1 MQRKLAIQRK
11 QLVRLKHA
19 LKKKE
24 EKCNEKKALS
34 TLRKL
39 LPKQIVDFVEMQL
52 KLHKK
57 RGKGRRYSP
66 KLKSFSLSLYHV
78 SGRAYRLLSK
88 FFYLPSKR
96 SLRRWVS
103 RLPGTPGITEAAINV
118 IETKVKVMN
127 SISKI
132 CSLCIDE
139 MSLKT
144 NLIYDISADEVLGFV
159 DLGAGKKCEL
169 IATSAL
175 VVMACGMADKW
186 KQPLGYFLVHESCK
200 SIDVKRILFDAIDKL
215 DSIGLKVVCVIS
227 DLGSNFQ
234 KLVRELGVTP
244 TQPWF
249 LTESGKKII
258 FLYDPPHLIKAVR
271 NNLMKYDFHFGGKVA
286 SWQDVKSLY
295 DRDSSLSI
303 RCCPKLTD
311 KHINPNG
318 FTKMKVKLAT
328 QVLSHTVAAAISTY
342 VSLGAMSASAAGTAE
357 FITAFDKIFDCL
369 NSSSVK
375 YANGKLH
382 RKALSDSSVHLK
394 FLTDEAIPFLS
405 SIKVINRTTGADATN
420 TLRCLKGFQITLH
433 GILAL
438 WSELRSAHSFKFLLT
453 RRLNQDPL
461 ENFFGTVRQQGGNSD
476 NPTPGQFRTAFKK
489 LFYDNFLVSSA
500 GNCNADF
507 NSMLVGAPSQNVLSS
522 LSKTVPKAVEIDV
535 NDYRSSSVQDSL
547 IGTNAVAYVAGYLL
561 KKCLL
566 KHDCKTCKG
575 KLVSQ
580 ELDDSSKMFCFFKAY
595 HSQTGPFGGLLA
607 PASNFQDYIVT
618 LEDMFVESLPSVVF
632 KVGVGKSLLSQL
644 PQFSLPECSEFPSL
658 FLLKLFIR
666 MRLYYALKFR
676 NRQLLSPGGS
686 KKCKKYFKVSHL

>member
-1 MQRKLAIQRK
+1 MNQRK
-11 QLVRLKHA
+11 QLVRLK
-19 LKKKE
+19 KKE
-24 EKCNEKKALS
+24 KEYSEKKAMS

-52 KLHKK
+52 KLHKRK
-57 RGKGRRYSP
+57 GKARRYSP
-66 KLKSFSLSLYHV
+66 EIKSFSLSLYHV

-103 RLPGTPGITEAAINV
+103 RLPRTPGITESAMNV

-132 CSLCIDE
+132 CTICIDE
-139 MSLKT
+139 ISLKT

-159 DLGAGKKCEL
+159 DLGASKKCEL

-175 VVMACGMADKW
+175 VVMACGIADKW

-234 KLVRELGVTP
+234 QLTRELGVTP

-249 LTESGKKII
+249 LTESGKKIF

-271 NNLMKYDFHFGGKVA
+271 NNLMKYDFHFGVKIA
-286 SWQDVKSLY
+286 SWQDVKNLY
-295 DRDSSLSI
+295 DRDSLMSI
-303 RCCPKLTD
+303 RCCPKLTE

-342 VSLGAMSASAAGTAE
+342 VSLGALPASAAGTAE

-369 NSSSVK
+369 NSSSLK
-375 YANGKLH
+375 SAQGKLY
-382 RKALSDSSVHLK
+382 RKALSDSSAHLK

-405 SIKVINRTTGADATN
+405 SLKVINRTTGADATN
-420 TLRCLKGFQITLH
+420 NLRCLKGFQITLH

-438 WSELRSAHSFKFLLT
+438 WSELKSVHSFKFLLT

-461 ENFFGTVRQQGGNSD
+461 ENFFGVVRQQGGNSD
-476 NPTPGQFRTAFKK
+476 NPTPAQFGTAFKK

-507 NSMLVGAPSQNVLSS
+507 NLMLVGAPSQNVLSS
-522 LSKTVPKAVEIDV
+522 LSKTIPKEIEIDV
-535 NDYRSSSVQDSL
+535 NDYRSSSVQNSL

-561 KKCLL
+561 KKCFL
-566 KHDCKTCKG
+566 KHDCETCKG
-575 KLVSQ
+575 KLVMQ
-580 ELDDSSKMFCFFKAY
+580 ELDDSNKLFCFFKAY
-595 HSQTGPFGGLLA
+595 QSQTGPFGGLLA
-607 PASNFQDYIVT
+607 PSSSFINYVVS
-618 LEDMFVESLPSVVF
+618 LEDIFVELLPSVVF
-632 KVGVGKSLLSQL
+632 KVGVGKLLLTQL

-676 NRQLLSPGGS
+676 NRQLVSGN

>member
-1 MQRKLAIQRK
+1 MQRKLTIQHK

-24 EKCNEKKALS
+24 EKCNDLS

-39 LPKQIVDFVEMQL
+39 LPKQIVDFVEMQI

-66 KLKSFSLSLYHV
+66 ELKSFSLSLYHV

-103 RLPGTPGITEAAINV
+103 RLPGTPGITEAAMNV

-249 LTESGKKII
+249 LTESGKKNI

-375 YANGKLH
+375 CANGKLH

-438 WSELRSAHSFKFLLT
+438 WSELRSAHSF
-453 RRLNQDPL
+453 
-461 ENFFGTVRQQGGNSD
+461 
-476 NPTPGQFRTAFKK
+476 
-489 LFYDNFLVSSA
+489 
-500 GNCNADF
+500 
-507 NSMLVGAPSQNVLSS
+507 
-522 LSKTVPKAVEIDV
+522 
-535 NDYRSSSVQDSL
+535 
-547 IGTNAVAYVAGYLL
+547 
-561 KKCLL
+561 
-566 KHDCKTCKG
+566 
-575 KLVSQ
+575 
-580 ELDDSSKMFCFFKAY
+580 
-595 HSQTGPFGGLLA
+595 
-607 PASNFQDYIVT
+607 
-618 LEDMFVESLPSVVF
+618 
-632 KVGVGKSLLSQL
+632 
-644 PQFSLPECSEFPSL
+644 
-658 FLLKLFIR
+658 
-666 MRLYYALKFR
+666 
-676 NRQLLSPGGS
+676 
-686 KKCKKYFKVSHL
+686 